1 MEGRKMSKSSLSV
14 LAKAVASKRGLTQAE
29 AERFIATM
37 FEVAGAGIQED
48 KLLKMKWLGTFKIT
62 SVKDRES
69 VDVNTGERILIEGRD
84 KISFTPDNILK
95 EIINKPFAQ
104 FETVVVNDGVDF
116 SDIDEKFANM
126 EREEELQLQ
135 KEQELQLLKGQE
147 CHDEE
152 VVQEEQNAELP
163 QKAELSQEE
172 EHSQEVEL
180 NEDLPQEEELSQE
193 EEHSQEVEL
202 NEELPQEAKKSQE
215 SLLDAEL
222 ESQEG
227 GQKDELP
234 QEVNTP
240 ISEETVALSS
250 ELKNAEISEDDIPE
264 TSEDNISQTSE
275 DDIPETSEDD
285 IPETSEDNI
294 SQTSEDTI
302 SKTEE
307 NGIPE
312 EVGMLISHLKE
323 NGSAAEEIERVE
335 EAKVKEEAEAP
346 KAAEAHVEKTPAEE
360 KIVVSQSDVEN
371 KKQSEYDE
379 TLDEDEAYASDRHHF
394 VIPKYVVALVCV
406 VFVAL
411 LGGLCWFAFI
421 YGKMQ
426 ARQEQMEMQ
435 LKAIKPQPQPK
446 PKPKVVAPV
455 DTAKSVASLDD
466 KTDAENAPV
475 NGAQANNEQTDHSQL
490 AMKKKAKQD
499 SIRMAQ
505 ANNAVKMAEKASEY
519 LNDPRIRTGAYR
531 IVGVEKTVTVKS
543 GQTLAG
549 LSKLYLGPGM
559 ECYMQAI
566 NGCSEIKSGQ
576 KVKIPKLELK
586 RKGKKN

>member
-1 MEGRKMSKSSLSV
+1 MSKSSLSV

-37 FEVAGAGIQED
+37 FEVAGDGIQED

-104 FETVVVNDGVDF
+104 FETVVVNDGIDF

-126 EREEELQLQ
+126 EREEEELQLQ
-135 KEQELQLLKGQE
+135 KEQE

-163 QKAELSQEE
+163 QK
-172 EHSQEVEL
+172 
-180 NEDLPQEEELSQE
+180 EELSQE
-193 EEHSQEVEL
+193 EEQ
-202 NEELPQEAKKSQE
+202 SQE

-222 ESQEG
+222 QSQEG
-227 GQKDELP
+227 GQKDELS
-234 QEVNTP
+234 QEANTP

-250 ELKNAEISEDDIPE
+250 ELKSAEISEDDISQ
-264 TSEDNISQTSE
+264 TSEDNISQTS
-275 DDIPETSEDD
+275 D
-285 IPETSEDNI
+285 
-294 SQTSEDTI
+294 DTI

-323 NGSAAEEIERVE
+323 NKSEAEEIERVE
-335 EAKVKEEAEAP
+335 EAKVKEEAEVP
-346 KAAEAHVEKTPAEE
+346 KAAEAYVEETPAEA
-360 KIVVSQSDVEN
+360 KVVVSQSNVEN
-371 KKQSEYDE
+371 KKQPEYDE
-379 TLDEDEAYASDRHHF
+379 TLDEDEAYASDRHHL
-394 VIPKYVVALVCV
+394 VIPKYVVALVSV

-446 PKPKVVAPV
+446 PKPTVVAPV
-455 DTAKSVASLDD
+455 DTAKSVASSDD
-466 KTDAENAPV
+466 KTDAENVLA
-475 NGAQANNEQTDHSQL
+475 NGAQANNEQTDHAQL

-505 ANNAVKMAEKASEY
+505 ANNAVKMAEKASVY

-531 IVGVEKTVTVKS
+531 IVGVEKTVTAKS

-566 NGCSEIKSGQ
+566 NGCSEIKPGQ

>member
-37 FEVAGAGIQED
+37 FEVAGDGIQED

-104 FETVVVNDGVDF
+104 FETVVVNDGIDF

-126 EREEELQLQ
+126 EREEEELQLQ
-135 KEQELQLLKGQE
+135 KEQE

-152 VVQEEQNAELP
+152 VVQEEQNAEQP
-163 QKAELSQEE
+163 QKEELSQEE
-172 EHSQEVEL
+172 EQPREEEYSQEVEL
-180 NEDLPQEEELSQE
+180 NENLS
-193 EEHSQEVEL
+193 
-202 NEELPQEAKKSQE
+202 QEAKKSQE

-222 ESQEG
+222 QSQEG
-227 GQKDELP
+227 GQKDELS
-234 QEVNTP
+234 QEANTP
-240 ISEETVALSS
+240 ISEEMVALSS
-250 ELKNAEISEDDIPE
+250 ELKNAEISEDDISE
-264 TSEDNISQTSE
+264 TSEDNISQTS
-275 DDIPETSEDD
+275 D
-285 IPETSEDNI
+285 
-294 SQTSEDTI
+294 DTI

-312 EVGMLISHLKE
+312 EVGILISHLKE
-323 NGSAAEEIERVE
+323 NESEAEEIERVE
-335 EAKVKEEAEAP
+335 EAKVKEEAEVP
-346 KAAEAHVEKTPAEE
+346 KAAEAHVEKTPAEA
-360 KIVVSQSDVEN
+360 KVVVSQSNVEN
-371 KKQSEYDE
+371 KKQPEYDE
-379 TLDEDEAYASDRHHF
+379 TLDEDEAYASDHHHL
-394 VIPKYVVALVCV
+394 VIPKYVVALVSV

-446 PKPKVVAPV
+446 PKPTVVAPV
-455 DTAKSVASLDD
+455 DTAKSVASSDD
-466 KTDAENAPV
+466 KTDAENALA
-475 NGAQANNEQTDHSQL
+475 NGAQANNEQTDHAQL
-490 AMKKKAKQD
+490 AMKKKAKQN

-505 ANNAVKMAEKASEY
+505 ANNAVKMAEKASVY

-531 IVGVEKTVTVKS
+531 IVGVEKTVTAKS

-549 LSKLYLGPGM
+549 LSKHYLGPGM

-566 NGCSEIKSGQ
+566 NGCSEIKPGQ

>member
-37 FEVAGAGIQED
+37 FEVAGDGIQED

-95 EIINKPFAQ
+95 EIVNKPFAQ
-104 FETVVVNDGVDF
+104 FETVVVNDGIDF

-126 EREEELQLQ
+126 EREEEELQLQ
-135 KEQELQLLKGQE
+135 KEQE

-152 VVQEEQNAELP
+152 VVQEEQP
-163 QKAELSQEE
+163 QK
-172 EHSQEVEL
+172 
-180 NEDLPQEEELSQE
+180 EELSQE
-193 EEHSQEVEL
+193 EEQ
-202 NEELPQEAKKSQE
+202 PRE

-222 ESQEG
+222 QSQEG
-227 GQKDELP
+227 GQKDELS
-234 QEVNTP
+234 QEANTP

-250 ELKNAEISEDDIPE
+250 ELKNAEISEDDISE
-264 TSEDNISQTSE
+264 TSEDNISQTS
-275 DDIPETSEDD
+275 D
-285 IPETSEDNI
+285 
-294 SQTSEDTI
+294 DTI

-323 NGSAAEEIERVE
+323 NKSEAEEIERVE
-335 EAKVKEEAEAP
+335 EAKVKEEAEVP
-346 KAAEAHVEKTPAEE
+346 KAAEAYVEETPAEA
-360 KIVVSQSDVEN
+360 KVVVSQTNVEN
-371 KKQSEYDE
+371 KKQPEYDE
-379 TLDEDEAYASDRHHF
+379 TLDEDEAYASDRHHL
-394 VIPKYVVALVCV
+394 VIPKYVVALVSV

-446 PKPKVVAPV
+446 PKPTVVAPV
-455 DTAKSVASLDD
+455 DTAKSVASSDD
-466 KTDAENAPV
+466 KTDAENVQA
-475 NGAQANNEQTDHSQL
+475 NGAQANNEQTDHAQL

-505 ANNAVKMAEKASEY
+505 ANNAVKMAEKASVY

-531 IVGVEKTVTVKS
+531 IVGVEKTVTAKS

-566 NGCSEIKSGQ
+566 NGCSEIKPGQ
-576 KVKIPKLELK
+576 KVKIPKLKLK

>member
-37 FEVAGAGIQED
+37 FEVAGDGIQED

-104 FETVVVNDGVDF
+104 FETVVVNDGIDF

-126 EREEELQLQ
+126 EREEEELQLQ
-135 KEQELQLLKGQE
+135 KEQE

-163 QKAELSQEE
+163 QKEDLSQEEEQPREE

-180 NEDLPQEEELSQE
+180 NEDLS
-193 EEHSQEVEL
+193 
-202 NEELPQEAKKSQE
+202 QEAKKSQE

-222 ESQEG
+222 QSQEG
-227 GQKDELP
+227 GQKDELS

-250 ELKNAEISEDDIPE
+250 ELKNAEIAEDDISE
-264 TSEDNISQTSE
+264 TSEDNISQTS
-275 DDIPETSEDD
+275 D
-285 IPETSEDNI
+285 
-294 SQTSEDTI
+294 DTI

-323 NGSAAEEIERVE
+323 NKSEAEEIEKVE
-335 EAKVKEEAEAP
+335 ETKVKEEAEVP
-346 KAAEAHVEKTPAEE
+346 KAAEAHVEKTPAEA
-360 KIVVSQSDVEN
+360 KVVVSQSNVEN
-371 KKQSEYDE
+371 KKQPEYDE
-379 TLDEDEAYASDRHHF
+379 TLDEDEAYASDHHHL
-394 VIPKYVVALVCV
+394 VIPKYVVALVSV

-446 PKPKVVAPV
+446 PKPTVVAPV
-455 DTAKSVASLDD
+455 DTAKSVASSDD
-466 KTDAENAPV
+466 KTDAENALA
-475 NGAQANNEQTDHSQL
+475 NGAQANNEQTDHAQL

-505 ANNAVKMAEKASEY
+505 ANNAVKMAEKASVY

-531 IVGVEKTVTVKS
+531 IVGVEKTVTAKS

-566 NGCSEIKSGQ
+566 NGCSEIKPGQ

>member
-37 FEVAGAGIQED
+37 FEVAGDGIQED

-104 FETVVVNDGVDF
+104 FETVVVNDGIDF

-126 EREEELQLQ
+126 EREEEELQLQ
-135 KEQELQLLKGQE
+135 KEQECHDEKEQE

-152 VVQEEQNAELP
+152 VVQEEQNAEQP
-163 QKAELSQEE
+163 QK
-172 EHSQEVEL
+172 
-180 NEDLPQEEELSQE
+180 EDLS
-193 EEHSQEVEL
+193 
-202 NEELPQEAKKSQE
+202 QEAKKSQE

-222 ESQEG
+222 QSQEG
-227 GQKDELP
+227 GQKDELS
-234 QEVNTP
+234 QEANTP

-250 ELKNAEISEDDIPE
+250 ELKNAEISEDDISE
-264 TSEDNISQTSE
+264 TSEDNISQTS
-275 DDIPETSEDD
+275 D
-285 IPETSEDNI
+285 
-294 SQTSEDTI
+294 DTI

-312 EVGMLISHLKE
+312 EVGMLISHLKKNE
-323 NGSAAEEIERVE
+323 SEAEEIERVE
-335 EAKVKEEAEAP
+335 EAKVKEEAEVP
-346 KAAEAHVEKTPAEE
+346 KAAEAHVEKTPEE
-360 KIVVSQSDVEN
+360 AKVVASQSNVEN
-371 KKQSEYDE
+371 KKQPEYDE
-379 TLDEDEAYASDRHHF
+379 TLDEDEAYASDRHHL
-394 VIPKYVVALVCV
+394 VIPKYVVALVSV

-446 PKPKVVAPV
+446 PKPTVVAPV
-455 DTAKSVASLDD
+455 DTAKSVASSDD
-466 KTDAENAPV
+466 KTDAENALA
-475 NGAQANNEQTDHSQL
+475 NGAQANNEQTDHAQL

-505 ANNAVKMAEKASEY
+505 ANNAVKMAEKASVY

-531 IVGVEKTVTVKS
+531 IVGVEKTMTAKS

-566 NGCSEIKSGQ
+566 NGCSEIKPGQ

>member
-37 FEVAGAGIQED
+37 FEVAGDGIQED

-104 FETVVVNDGVDF
+104 FETVVVNDGIDF

-126 EREEELQLQ
+126 EREEEELQLQ
-135 KEQELQLLKGQE
+135 KEQE

-152 VVQEEQNAELP
+152 VVQEEQP
-163 QKAELSQEE
+163 QKEELSQEEEQPREE

-180 NEDLPQEEELSQE
+180 NEDLS
-193 EEHSQEVEL
+193 
-202 NEELPQEAKKSQE
+202 QEAKKSQE

-222 ESQEG
+222 QSQEG
-227 GQKDELP
+227 GKKDELS
-234 QEVNTP
+234 QEANTP

-250 ELKNAEISEDDIPE
+250 ELKNAEISEDDISV
-264 TSEDNISQTSE
+264 TSEDNISQTS
-275 DDIPETSEDD
+275 D
-285 IPETSEDNI
+285 
-294 SQTSEDTI
+294 DTI

-323 NGSAAEEIERVE
+323 NKSEAKEIERVE
-335 EAKVKEEAEAP
+335 EAKVKEEAEVP
-346 KAAEAHVEKTPAEE
+346 KAAEAYVEETPAEA
-360 KIVVSQSDVEN
+360 KVVVSQTNVEN
-371 KKQSEYDE
+371 KKQPEYDE
-379 TLDEDEAYASDRHHF
+379 TLDEDEAYASDRHHL
-394 VIPKYVVALVCV
+394 VIPKYVVALVSV

-446 PKPKVVAPV
+446 PKPTVVAPV
-455 DTAKSVASLDD
+455 DTAKSVASSDD
-466 KTDAENAPV
+466 KTDAENALA
-475 NGAQANNEQTDHSQL
+475 NGAQANNEQTDHAQL

-505 ANNAVKMAEKASEY
+505 ANNAVKMAEKASVY

-531 IVGVEKTVTVKS
+531 IVGVEKTVTAKS

-566 NGCSEIKSGQ
+566 NGCSEIKPGQ

>member
-1 MEGRKMSKSSLSV
+1 MEGRKMNKSSLSV

-84 KISFTPDNILK
+84 KISFTPDNIMK

-126 EREEELQLQ
+126 EREEELLLQ
-135 KEQELQLLKGQE
+135 KEQER
-147 CHDEE
+147 HDDE
-152 VVQEEQNAELP
+152 VFLEEQNAEQPQELDQNVRQSREEEQSQENLP
-163 QKAELSQEE
+163 DAELQSQDDGEK
-172 EHSQEVEL
+172 
-180 NEDLPQEEELSQE
+180 NDL
-193 EEHSQEVEL
+193 
-202 NEELPQEAKKSQE
+202 SQE
-215 SLLDAEL
+215 SLLNEEL
-222 ESQEG
+222 TQENN
-227 GQKDELP
+227 QKVEQP
-234 QEVNTP
+234 QEVKSP
-240 ISEETVALSS
+240 ISEENVALSS
-250 ELKNAEISEDDIPE
+250 ELKNVE
-264 TSEDNISQTSE
+264 TSADDFSE
-275 DDIPETSEDD
+275 T
-285 IPETSEDNI
+285 
-294 SQTSEDTI
+294 
-302 SKTEE
+302 
-307 NGIPE
+307 
-312 EVGMLISHLKE
+312 
-323 NGSAAEEIERVE
+323 
-335 EAKVKEEAEAP
+335 
-346 KAAEAHVEKTPAEE
+346 
-360 KIVVSQSDVEN
+360 
-371 KKQSEYDE
+371 
-379 TLDEDEAYASDRHHF
+379 YASDRHHL

-411 LGGLCWFAFI
+411 LGGLCWFAFT

-435 LKAIKPQPQPK
+435 LKATQSQSKP
-446 PKPKVVAPV
+446 VAAVPV
-455 DTAKSVASLDD
+455 DTAKSVASSDEKDLSAKMDVES
-466 KTDAENAPV
+466 AQA
-475 NGAQANNEQTDHSQL
+475 NGAQANNAQADHAQL

-531 IVGVEKTVTVKS
+531 IVGVEKTVTAKS

-566 NGCSEIKSGQ
+566 NGCSEIKTGQ

>member
-37 FEVAGAGIQED
+37 FEVAGDGIQED

-104 FETVVVNDGVDF
+104 FETVVVNDGIDF

-126 EREEELQLQ
+126 EREEEELQLQ
-135 KEQELQLLKGQE
+135 KEQE

-163 QKAELSQEE
+163 QKEELFQEEEQPREE
-172 EHSQEVEL
+172 EHSQEFEL
-180 NEDLPQEEELSQE
+180 NEDLS
-193 EEHSQEVEL
+193 
-202 NEELPQEAKKSQE
+202 QEAKKSQE

-222 ESQEG
+222 QSQEG
-227 GQKDELP
+227 GKKDELS
-234 QEVNTP
+234 QEANTP

-250 ELKNAEISEDDIPE
+250 ELKNAEISEDNISV
-264 TSEDNISQTSE
+264 TSEDNISQTS
-275 DDIPETSEDD
+275 D
-285 IPETSEDNI
+285 
-294 SQTSEDTI
+294 DTI

-323 NGSAAEEIERVE
+323 NKSEAEEIERVE
-335 EAKVKEEAEAP
+335 EAKVKEEVEVP
-346 KAAEAHVEKTPAEE
+346 KAAEAYVEETPAEA
-360 KIVVSQSDVEN
+360 KVVVSQTNVEN
-371 KKQSEYDE
+371 KKQPEYDE
-379 TLDEDEAYASDRHHF
+379 TLDEDEAYASDRHHL
-394 VIPKYVVALVCV
+394 VIPKYVVALVSV

-446 PKPKVVAPV
+446 PKPTVVAPM
-455 DTAKSVASLDD
+455 DTAKSVASSDD
-466 KTDAENAPV
+466 KTDAENALA
-475 NGAQANNEQTDHSQL
+475 NGAQATNEQTDHAQL

-505 ANNAVKMAEKASEY
+505 ANNAVKMAEKASVY

-531 IVGVEKTVTVKS
+531 IVGVEKTVTAKS

-566 NGCSEIKSGQ
+566 NGCSEINPGQ

>member
-1 MEGRKMSKSSLSV
+1 MSKSSLSV

-37 FEVAGAGIQED
+37 FEVAGDGIQED

-104 FETVVVNDGVDF
+104 FETVVVNDGIDF

-126 EREEELQLQ
+126 EREEEELQLQ
-135 KEQELQLLKGQE
+135 KEQE

-152 VVQEEQNAELP
+152 VVQEEQNAEQP
-163 QKAELSQEE
+163 Q
-172 EHSQEVEL
+172 
-180 NEDLPQEEELSQE
+180 NEDLS
-193 EEHSQEVEL
+193 
-202 NEELPQEAKKSQE
+202 QEAKKSQE

-222 ESQEG
+222 QSQEG
-227 GQKDELP
+227 GQNDELS
-234 QEVNTP
+234 QGVNTP

-250 ELKNAEISEDDIPE
+250 ELKYAEISEDDISE
-264 TSEDNISQTSE
+264 TSEDNISQTS
-275 DDIPETSEDD
+275 D
-285 IPETSEDNI
+285 
-294 SQTSEDTI
+294 DTI

-312 EVGMLISHLKE
+312 EVGILISHLKE
-323 NGSAAEEIERVE
+323 NESEAEEIERVE
-335 EAKVKEEAEAP
+335 EAKVKEEAEVP
-346 KAAEAHVEKTPAEE
+346 KAAEAHVEKTPEE
-360 KIVVSQSDVEN
+360 AKVVVSQSNVEN
-371 KKQSEYDE
+371 KKQPEYDE
-379 TLDEDEAYASDRHHF
+379 TLDEDEAYASDHHHL
-394 VIPKYVVALVCV
+394 VIPKYVVALVSV

-455 DTAKSVASLDD
+455 DTAKSVASSDD
-466 KTDAENAPV
+466 KTDAENALA
-475 NGAQANNEQTDHSQL
+475 NGAQANNEQTDHAQL

-505 ANNAVKMAEKASEY
+505 ANNAVKMAEKASVY

-531 IVGVEKTVTVKS
+531 IVGVEKTVTAKS

-566 NGCSEIKSGQ
+566 NGCSEIKPGQ

>member
-1 MEGRKMSKSSLSV
+1 MSKSSLSV

-37 FEVAGAGIQED
+37 FEVAGDGIQED

-104 FETVVVNDGVDF
+104 FETVVVNDGIDF

-126 EREEELQLQ
+126 EREEEELQLQ
-135 KEQELQLLKGQE
+135 KEQE

-152 VVQEEQNAELP
+152 VVQEEQNAEQP
-163 QKAELSQEE
+163 QKEELSQEEEQPREE

-180 NEDLPQEEELSQE
+180 NEDLS
-193 EEHSQEVEL
+193 
-202 NEELPQEAKKSQE
+202 QEAKKSQE

-222 ESQEG
+222 QSQEG
-227 GQKDELP
+227 GQKDELS

-250 ELKNAEISEDDIPE
+250 ELKNAEISEDDISE
-264 TSEDNISQTSE
+264 TSEDNISQTS
-275 DDIPETSEDD
+275 D
-285 IPETSEDNI
+285 
-294 SQTSEDTI
+294 DTI

-323 NGSAAEEIERVE
+323 NKSEAEEIERVE
-335 EAKVKEEAEAP
+335 EAKVKEEAELP
-346 KAAEAHVEKTPAEE
+346 KAAEAHVEKTPAEA
-360 KIVVSQSDVEN
+360 KVVVSQSNVEN
-371 KKQSEYDE
+371 KKQPEYDE
-379 TLDEDEAYASDRHHF
+379 TLDEDEAYASDHHHL
-394 VIPKYVVALVCV
+394 VIPKYVVALVSV

-446 PKPKVVAPV
+446 PKPTVVAPV
-455 DTAKSVASLDD
+455 DTAKSVASSDD
-466 KTDAENAPV
+466 KTDAENVLA
-475 NGAQANNEQTDHSQL
+475 NGAQANNEQTDHAQL

-505 ANNAVKMAEKASEY
+505 ANNAVKMAEKASVY

-531 IVGVEKTVTVKS
+531 IVGVEKTVTAKS

-566 NGCSEIKSGQ
+566 NGCSEIKPGQ

>member
-1 MEGRKMSKSSLSV
+1 MSKSSLSV

-37 FEVAGAGIQED
+37 FEVAGDGIQED

-104 FETVVVNDGVDF
+104 FETVVVNDGIDF

-126 EREEELQLQ
+126 EREEEELQLQ
-135 KEQELQLLKGQE
+135 KEQE

-152 VVQEEQNAELP
+152 VVQEEQNAEQP
-163 QKAELSQEE
+163 Q
-172 EHSQEVEL
+172 
-180 NEDLPQEEELSQE
+180 NEDLS
-193 EEHSQEVEL
+193 
-202 NEELPQEAKKSQE
+202 QEAKKSQE

-222 ESQEG
+222 QSQEG
-227 GQKDELP
+227 GQKDELS

-250 ELKNAEISEDDIPE
+250 ELKNAEISEDDISE
-264 TSEDNISQTSE
+264 TSEDNISQTS
-275 DDIPETSEDD
+275 D
-285 IPETSEDNI
+285 
-294 SQTSEDTI
+294 DTI

-323 NGSAAEEIERVE
+323 NKSEAEEIERVE
-335 EAKVKEEAEAP
+335 EAKVKEEAEVP
-346 KAAEAHVEKTPAEE
+346 KAAEVHVEKTPEE
-360 KIVVSQSDVEN
+360 AKVVASQSNVEN
-371 KKQSEYDE
+371 KKQPEYDE
-379 TLDEDEAYASDRHHF
+379 TLDEDEAYASDRHHL
-394 VIPKYVVALVCV
+394 VIPKYVVALVSV

-435 LKAIKPQPQPK
+435 LKAVKPQPQPK
-446 PKPKVVAPV
+446 PKPTVVAPV
-455 DTAKSVASLDD
+455 DTAKSVASSDD
-466 KTDAENAPV
+466 KTDAENALA
-475 NGAQANNEQTDHSQL
+475 NGAQANNEQTDHAQL

-505 ANNAVKMAEKASEY
+505 ANNAVKMAEKASVY

-531 IVGVEKTVTVKS
+531 IVGVEKTVTAKS

-566 NGCSEIKSGQ
+566 NGCSEIKPGQ

>member
-1 MEGRKMSKSSLSV
+1 MSKSSLSV

-37 FEVAGAGIQED
+37 FEVAGDGIQED

-104 FETVVVNDGVDF
+104 FETVVVNDGIDF

-126 EREEELQLQ
+126 EREEEELQLQ
-135 KEQELQLLKGQE
+135 KEQE

-152 VVQEEQNAELP
+152 VVQEEQNAEQP
-163 QKAELSQEE
+163 QKEELSQVEE
-172 EHSQEVEL
+172 QPREENLSQEVEL
-180 NEDLPQEEELSQE
+180 NEDLS
-193 EEHSQEVEL
+193 
-202 NEELPQEAKKSQE
+202 QEAKKSQE

-222 ESQEG
+222 QSQEG
-227 GQKDELP
+227 GQKDDLS
-234 QEVNTP
+234 QEANTP

-250 ELKNAEISEDDIPE
+250 ELKNAEISEDDISE
-264 TSEDNISQTSE
+264 TSEDNISQTS
-275 DDIPETSEDD
+275 D
-285 IPETSEDNI
+285 
-294 SQTSEDTI
+294 DTI

-312 EVGMLISHLKE
+312 EVGMLISHLKKNE
-323 NGSAAEEIERVE
+323 SEAEEIEKVE
-335 EAKVKEEAEAP
+335 ETKVKEEAEVP
-346 KAAEAHVEKTPAEE
+346 KAAEAHVEKTPEE
-360 KIVVSQSDVEN
+360 AKVVVSQSNVEN
-371 KKQSEYDE
+371 KKQPEYDE
-379 TLDEDEAYASDRHHF
+379 TLDEDEAYASDHHHL
-394 VIPKYVVALVCV
+394 VIPKYVVALVSV

-455 DTAKSVASLDD
+455 DTAKSVASSDD
-466 KTDAENAPV
+466 KTDAANALA
-475 NGAQANNEQTDHSQL
+475 NGAQANNEQTDHAQL

-505 ANNAVKMAEKASEY
+505 ANNAVKMAEKASVY

-531 IVGVEKTVTVKS
+531 IVGVEKTVTAKS

-566 NGCSEIKSGQ
+566 NGCSEIKPGQ
-576 KVKIPKLELK
+576 KVKIPKLKLK

>member
-1 MEGRKMSKSSLSV
+1 MSKSSLSV

-37 FEVAGAGIQED
+37 FEVAGDGIQED

-104 FETVVVNDGVDF
+104 FETVVVNDGIDF

-126 EREEELQLQ
+126 EREEEELQLQ
-135 KEQELQLLKGQE
+135 KEQE

-152 VVQEEQNAELP
+152 VVQEEQNAEQP
-163 QKAELSQEE
+163 QK
-172 EHSQEVEL
+172 
-180 NEDLPQEEELSQE
+180 EELSQE
-193 EEHSQEVEL
+193 EEQ
-202 NEELPQEAKKSQE
+202 PQE

-222 ESQEG
+222 QSQEG
-227 GQKDELP
+227 GQKDELS
-234 QEVNTP
+234 QEANTP

-250 ELKNAEISEDDIPE
+250 ELKNAEISEDNISV
-264 TSEDNISQTSE
+264 TSEDNISQTS
-275 DDIPETSEDD
+275 D
-285 IPETSEDNI
+285 
-294 SQTSEDTI
+294 DTI

-323 NGSAAEEIERVE
+323 NKSEAEKIERVE
-335 EAKVKEEAEAP
+335 EAKVKEEAEVP
-346 KAAEAHVEKTPAEE
+346 KAAEAYVEETPAEA
-360 KIVVSQSDVEN
+360 KVVVSQTNVEN
-371 KKQSEYDE
+371 KKQPEYDE
-379 TLDEDEAYASDRHHF
+379 TLDEDEAYASDRHHL
-394 VIPKYVVALVCV
+394 VIPKYVVALVSV

-446 PKPKVVAPV
+446 PKPTVVAPV
-455 DTAKSVASLDD
+455 DTAKSVASSDD
-466 KTDAENAPV
+466 KTDAENVQA
-475 NGAQANNEQTDHSQL
+475 NGAQANNEQTDHAQL

-505 ANNAVKMAEKASEY
+505 ANNAVKMAEKASVY

-531 IVGVEKTVTVKS
+531 IMGVEKTVTAKS

-566 NGCSEIKSGQ
+566 NGCSEIKPGQ

>member
-1 MEGRKMSKSSLSV
+1 MSKSSLSV

-37 FEVAGAGIQED
+37 FEVAGDGIQED

-95 EIINKPFAQ
+95 EIVNKPFAQ
-104 FETVVVNDGVDF
+104 FETVVVNDGIDF

-126 EREEELQLQ
+126 EREEEELQLQ
-135 KEQELQLLKGQE
+135 KEQE

-152 VVQEEQNAELP
+152 VVQEEQNAE
-163 QKAELSQEE
+163 QSQNEDLSQEE
-172 EHSQEVEL
+172 EQ
-180 NEDLPQEEELSQE
+180 P
-193 EEHSQEVEL
+193 
-202 NEELPQEAKKSQE
+202 QE

-222 ESQEG
+222 QSQED
-227 GQKDELP
+227 GQKDELS
-234 QEVNTP
+234 QEANTP

-250 ELKNAEISEDDIPE
+250 ELKNAEISEDDISE
-264 TSEDNISQTSE
+264 TFEDNISQTSEDNISQTS
-275 DDIPETSEDD
+275 D
-285 IPETSEDNI
+285 
-294 SQTSEDTI
+294 DTI

-323 NGSAAEEIERVE
+323 NKSEAEEIERVE
-335 EAKVKEEAEAP
+335 EAKVKEEAEVP
-346 KAAEAHVEKTPAEE
+346 KAAEAHVEKTPAEA
-360 KIVVSQSDVEN
+360 KVVASQSNVEN
-371 KKQSEYDE
+371 KKQPEYDE
-379 TLDEDEAYASDRHHF
+379 TLDEDEAYASDRHHL
-394 VIPKYVVALVCV
+394 VIPKYVVALVSV

-455 DTAKSVASLDD
+455 DTAKSVASSDD
-466 KTDAENAPV
+466 KTDAENALA
-475 NGAQANNEQTDHSQL
+475 NGAQTDNEQTDHAQL

-505 ANNAVKMAEKASEY
+505 ANNAVKMAEKASVY

-531 IVGVEKTVTVKS
+531 IVGVEKTVTAKS
-543 GQTLAG
+543 GQTLVG

-566 NGCSEIKSGQ
+566 NGCSEIKPGQ

>member
-37 FEVAGAGIQED
+37 FEVAGDGIQED

-95 EIINKPFAQ
+95 EIVNKPFAQ
-104 FETVVVNDGVDF
+104 FETVVVNDGIDF

-126 EREEELQLQ
+126 EREEEELQLQ
-135 KEQELQLLKGQE
+135 KEQE

-152 VVQEEQNAELP
+152 VVQEEQP
-163 QKAELSQEE
+163 QKEELSQEEEQPREE

-180 NEDLPQEEELSQE
+180 NEDLS
-193 EEHSQEVEL
+193 
-202 NEELPQEAKKSQE
+202 QEAKKSQE

-222 ESQEG
+222 QSQEG
-227 GQKDELP
+227 GKKDELS
-234 QEVNTP
+234 QEANTP

-250 ELKNAEISEDDIPE
+250 ELKNAEISEDNISV
-264 TSEDNISQTSE
+264 TSEDNISQTS
-275 DDIPETSEDD
+275 D
-285 IPETSEDNI
+285 
-294 SQTSEDTI
+294 DTI

-323 NGSAAEEIERVE
+323 NKSEAEEIERVE
-335 EAKVKEEAEAP
+335 EAKVKEEVEVP
-346 KAAEAHVEKTPAEE
+346 KAAEAYVEETPAEA
-360 KIVVSQSDVEN
+360 KVVVSQTNVEN
-371 KKQSEYDE
+371 KKQPEYDE
-379 TLDEDEAYASDRHHF
+379 TLDEDEAYASDRHHL
-394 VIPKYVVALVCV
+394 VIPKYVVALVSV

-446 PKPKVVAPV
+446 PKPTVVAPV
-455 DTAKSVASLDD
+455 DTAKSVASSDD
-466 KTDAENAPV
+466 KTDAENVLA
-475 NGAQANNEQTDHSQL
+475 NGAQANSEQTDHAQL

-499 SIRMAQ
+499 SIRMVQ
-505 ANNAVKMAEKASEY
+505 ANNAVKMAEKASVY

-531 IVGVEKTVTVKS
+531 IVGVEKTVTAKS

-566 NGCSEIKSGQ
+566 NGCSEIKPGQ
-576 KVKIPKLELK
+576 KVKIPKLKLK

>member
-1 MEGRKMSKSSLSV
+1 MSKSSLSV

-37 FEVAGAGIQED
+37 FEVAGDGIQED

-104 FETVVVNDGVDF
+104 FETVVVNDGIDF

-126 EREEELQLQ
+126 EREEEELQLQ
-135 KEQELQLLKGQE
+135 KEQE

-163 QKAELSQEE
+163 QKEELSQEEEQPREE

-180 NEDLPQEEELSQE
+180 NENLS
-193 EEHSQEVEL
+193 
-202 NEELPQEAKKSQE
+202 QEAKKSQE

-222 ESQEG
+222 QSQEG
-227 GQKDELP
+227 GQKDELS

-250 ELKNAEISEDDIPE
+250 ELKNAEISEDDISE
-264 TSEDNISQTSE
+264 TSEDNISQTS
-275 DDIPETSEDD
+275 D
-285 IPETSEDNI
+285 
-294 SQTSEDTI
+294 DTI

-312 EVGMLISHLKE
+312 EVGMLISHLKKNE
-323 NGSAAEEIERVE
+323 SEAEEIEKVE
-335 EAKVKEEAEAP
+335 ETKVKEEAEVP
-346 KAAEAHVEKTPAEE
+346 KAAEAHVEKTPEE
-360 KIVVSQSDVEN
+360 AKVVVSQSNVEN
-371 KKQSEYDE
+371 KKQPEYDE
-379 TLDEDEAYASDRHHF
+379 TLDEDEAYASDHHHL
-394 VIPKYVVALVCV
+394 VIPKYVVALVSV

-455 DTAKSVASLDD
+455 DTAKSVASSDD
-466 KTDAENAPV
+466 KTDAENALA
-475 NGAQANNEQTDHSQL
+475 NGAQANNEQTDHAQL

-505 ANNAVKMAEKASEY
+505 ANNAVKMAEKASVY

-531 IVGVEKTVTVKS
+531 IVGVEKTVTAKS

-566 NGCSEIKSGQ
+566 NGCSEIKPGQ

>member
-1 MEGRKMSKSSLSV
+1 MSKSSLSV

-37 FEVAGAGIQED
+37 FEVAGDGIQED

-104 FETVVVNDGVDF
+104 FETVVVNDGIDF

-126 EREEELQLQ
+126 EREEEELQLQ
-135 KEQELQLLKGQE
+135 KEQE

-152 VVQEEQNAELP
+152 LVQEEQNAELP
-163 QKAELSQEE
+163 QKEDLSQEEEQPREE

-180 NEDLPQEEELSQE
+180 NENLS
-193 EEHSQEVEL
+193 
-202 NEELPQEAKKSQE
+202 QEAKKSQE

-222 ESQEG
+222 QSQEG
-227 GQKDELP
+227 GQKDELS
-234 QEVNTP
+234 QEANTP

-250 ELKNAEISEDDIPE
+250 ELKNAEISEDDISE
-264 TSEDNISQTSE
+264 TSEDNISQTS
-275 DDIPETSEDD
+275 D
-285 IPETSEDNI
+285 
-294 SQTSEDTI
+294 DTI

-323 NGSAAEEIERVE
+323 NKSEAEEIERVE
-335 EAKVKEEAEAP
+335 ETKVKEEAEVP
-346 KAAEAHVEKTPAEE
+346 KAAEAHVEKTPEE
-360 KIVVSQSDVEN
+360 AKVVVSQSNVEN
-371 KKQSEYDE
+371 KKQPEYDE
-379 TLDEDEAYASDRHHF
+379 TLDEDEAYASDHHHL
-394 VIPKYVVALVCV
+394 VIPKYVVALVSV

-446 PKPKVVAPV
+446 PKPTVVAPV
-455 DTAKSVASLDD
+455 DTAKSVASSDD
-466 KTDAENAPV
+466 KTDAENALA
-475 NGAQANNEQTDHSQL
+475 NGAQANNEQTDHAQL

-505 ANNAVKMAEKASEY
+505 ANNAVKMAEKASVY

-531 IVGVEKTVTVKS
+531 IVGVEKTMTAKS

-549 LSKLYLGPGM
+549 LSKHYLGPGM

-566 NGCSEIKSGQ
+566 NGCSEIKPGQ

>member
-37 FEVAGAGIQED
+37 FEVAGDGIQED

-104 FETVVVNDGVDF
+104 FETVVVNDGIDF

-126 EREEELQLQ
+126 EREEEELQLQ
-135 KEQELQLLKGQE
+135 KEQE

-152 VVQEEQNAELP
+152 VVQEEQNAEQT
-163 QKAELSQEE
+163 QKEELSQGEEQPREE

-180 NEDLPQEEELSQE
+180 NENLSQE
-193 EEHSQEVEL
+193 E
-202 NEELPQEAKKSQE
+202 KKSQE

-222 ESQEG
+222 QSQEG
-227 GQKDELP
+227 GQKDELS

-250 ELKNAEISEDDIPE
+250 ELKNAEISEDDISE
-264 TSEDNISQTSE
+264 TSEDNISQTS
-275 DDIPETSEDD
+275 D
-285 IPETSEDNI
+285 
-294 SQTSEDTI
+294 DTI

-312 EVGMLISHLKE
+312 EVGMLISHLKKNE
-323 NGSAAEEIERVE
+323 SEAEEIERVE
-335 EAKVKEEAEAP
+335 EAKVKEEAGIP
-346 KAAEAHVEKTPAEE
+346 KAAEAHVEKTPEE
-360 KIVVSQSDVEN
+360 AKVVASQSNVEN
-371 KKQSEYDE
+371 KKQPEYDE
-379 TLDEDEAYASDRHHF
+379 TLDEDEAYASDRHHL
-394 VIPKYVVALVCV
+394 VIPKYVVALVSV

-446 PKPKVVAPV
+446 PQPKVVAPV
-455 DTAKSVASLDD
+455 DTAKSVASSDD
-466 KTDAENAPV
+466 KTDAENALA
-475 NGAQANNEQTDHSQL
+475 NGAQANNEQTDHAQL

-505 ANNAVKMAEKASEY
+505 ANNAVKMAEKASVY

-531 IVGVEKTVTVKS
+531 IVGVEKTVTAKS

-566 NGCSEIKSGQ
+566 NGCSEIKPGQ

>member
-1 MEGRKMSKSSLSV
+1 MSKSSLSV
-14 LAKAVASKRGLTQAE
+14 LAKAVASKHGLTQAE

-37 FEVAGAGIQED
+37 FEVAGDGIQED

-104 FETVVVNDGVDF
+104 FETVVVNDGIDF

-126 EREEELQLQ
+126 EREEEELQLQ
-135 KEQELQLLKGQE
+135 KEQE
-147 CHDEE
+147 CHDQE

-163 QKAELSQEE
+163 QKEGLPQKEELSQEEEQPREE

-180 NEDLPQEEELSQE
+180 NEDLS
-193 EEHSQEVEL
+193 
-202 NEELPQEAKKSQE
+202 QEAKKSQE

-222 ESQEG
+222 QSQEG
-227 GQKDELP
+227 GQKDELS

-250 ELKNAEISEDDIPE
+250 ELKNAEISEDDISE
-264 TSEDNISQTSE
+264 TSEDNISQTS
-275 DDIPETSEDD
+275 D
-285 IPETSEDNI
+285 
-294 SQTSEDTI
+294 DTI

-312 EVGMLISHLKE
+312 EGGMLISHLKKNE
-323 NGSAAEEIERVE
+323 SEAEERVE
-335 EAKVKEEAEAP
+335 EAKVKEEAEVP
-346 KAAEAHVEKTPAEE
+346 KAAEAHVEKAPAEA
-360 KIVVSQSDVEN
+360 KVVASQSNVEN
-371 KKQSEYDE
+371 KKQTEYDE
-379 TLDEDEAYASDRHHF
+379 TLDEDEAYASDHHHLM
-394 VIPKYVVALVCV
+394 IPKYVVALVSV
-406 VFVAL
+406 IFVAL

-446 PKPKVVAPV
+446 PKPTVVAPV
-455 DTAKSVASLDD
+455 DTAKSVASSDD
-466 KTDAENAPV
+466 KTDAENVLA
-475 NGAQANNEQTDHSQL
+475 NGAQANNEHTDPAQL

-505 ANNAVKMAEKASEY
+505 ANNAVKMAEKASVY

-531 IVGVEKTVTVKS
+531 IVGVEKTVTAKS
-543 GQTLAG
+543 GQTLVG

-566 NGCSEIKSGQ
+566 NGCSEIKPGQ

>member
-37 FEVAGAGIQED
+37 FEVAGDGIQED

-84 KISFTPDNILK
+84 KISFTPDNIMK
-95 EIINKPFAQ
+95 EVINKPFAQ
-104 FETVVVNDGVDF
+104 FETVVVNDGIDF

-126 EREEELQLQ
+126 EREEEELQLQ
-135 KEQELQLLKGQE
+135 KEQE

-152 VVQEEQNAELP
+152 VVQEEQNAEQP
-163 QKAELSQEE
+163 QK
-172 EHSQEVEL
+172 
-180 NEDLPQEEELSQE
+180 EELSQE
-193 EEHSQEVEL
+193 EEQ
-202 NEELPQEAKKSQE
+202 PQE

-222 ESQEG
+222 QSQEG
-227 GQKDELP
+227 GQKDELS
-234 QEVNTP
+234 QEANTP

-250 ELKNAEISEDDIPE
+250 ELKNAEISEDDISE

-275 DDIPETSEDD
+275 D
-285 IPETSEDNI
+285 NI
-294 SQTSEDTI
+294 SQTSDDTI

-323 NGSAAEEIERVE
+323 NKSEAEKIERVE
-335 EAKVKEEAEAP
+335 EAKVKEEAEVP
-346 KAAEAHVEKTPAEE
+346 KAAEAYVEETPAEA
-360 KIVVSQSDVEN
+360 KVVVSQTNVEN
-371 KKQSEYDE
+371 KKQPEYDE
-379 TLDEDEAYASDRHHF
+379 TLDEDEAYASDRHHL
-394 VIPKYVVALVCV
+394 VIPKYVVALVSV

-446 PKPKVVAPV
+446 PKPTVVAPV
-455 DTAKSVASLDD
+455 DTAKSVASSDD
-466 KTDAENAPV
+466 KTDAENVQA
-475 NGAQANNEQTDHSQL
+475 NGAQANNEQTDHAQL

-505 ANNAVKMAEKASEY
+505 ANNAVKMAEKASVY

-531 IVGVEKTVTVKS
+531 IMGVEKTVTAKS

-566 NGCSEIKSGQ
+566 NGCSEIKPGQ

>member
-14 LAKAVASKRGLTQAE
+14 LAKAVASKRGFTQAE

-37 FEVAGAGIQED
+37 FEVAGDGIQED

-104 FETVVVNDGVDF
+104 FETVVVNDGIDF

-126 EREEELQLQ
+126 EREEEELQLQ
-135 KEQELQLLKGQE
+135 KEQE

-152 VVQEEQNAELP
+152 MVQEEQNAEQP
-163 QKAELSQEE
+163 Q
-172 EHSQEVEL
+172 
-180 NEDLPQEEELSQE
+180 NEDLS
-193 EEHSQEVEL
+193 
-202 NEELPQEAKKSQE
+202 QEAKKSQE

-222 ESQEG
+222 QSQEG
-227 GQKDELP
+227 GQKDDLS
-234 QEVNTP
+234 QEANTP

-250 ELKNAEISEDDIPE
+250 ELKYAEISEDDISE
-264 TSEDNISQTSE
+264 TSEDNISQTS
-275 DDIPETSEDD
+275 D
-285 IPETSEDNI
+285 
-294 SQTSEDTI
+294 DTI

-312 EVGMLISHLKE
+312 EVGILISHLKE
-323 NGSAAEEIERVE
+323 NESEAEEIERVE
-335 EAKVKEEAEAP
+335 EAKVKEEPEVP
-346 KAAEAHVEKTPAEE
+346 KAAEAHVEKTPAEA
-360 KIVVSQSDVEN
+360 KVVVSQSNVEN
-371 KKQSEYDE
+371 KKQPEYDE
-379 TLDEDEAYASDRHHF
+379 TLDEDEAYASDHHHL
-394 VIPKYVVALVCV
+394 VIPKYVVALVSV

-446 PKPKVVAPV
+446 PKPTVVAPV
-455 DTAKSVASLDD
+455 DTAKSVASSDD
-466 KTDAENAPV
+466 KTDAENALA
-475 NGAQANNEQTDHSQL
+475 NGAQANNEQTDHAQL

-505 ANNAVKMAEKASEY
+505 ANNAVKMAEKASVY

-531 IVGVEKTVTVKS
+531 IVGVEKTVTAKS

-566 NGCSEIKSGQ
+566 NGCSEIKPGQ

>member
-37 FEVAGAGIQED
+37 FEVAGDGIQED

-95 EIINKPFAQ
+95 EIVNKPFAQ
-104 FETVVVNDGVDF
+104 FETVVVNDGIDF

-126 EREEELQLQ
+126 EREEEELQLQ
-135 KEQELQLLKGQE
+135 KEQE

-152 VVQEEQNAELP
+152 VVQEEQP
-163 QKAELSQEE
+163 QKEELSQEEEQPREE

-180 NEDLPQEEELSQE
+180 NEDLS
-193 EEHSQEVEL
+193 
-202 NEELPQEAKKSQE
+202 QEAKKSQE

-222 ESQEG
+222 QSQEG
-227 GQKDELP
+227 GKKDELS
-234 QEVNTP
+234 QEANTP

-250 ELKNAEISEDDIPE
+250 ELKNAEISEDNISV
-264 TSEDNISQTSE
+264 TSEDNISQTS
-275 DDIPETSEDD
+275 D
-285 IPETSEDNI
+285 
-294 SQTSEDTI
+294 DTI

-323 NGSAAEEIERVE
+323 NKSEAEEIERVE
-335 EAKVKEEAEAP
+335 EAKVKEEAEVP
-346 KAAEAHVEKTPAEE
+346 KAAEAYVEETPAEA
-360 KIVVSQSDVEN
+360 KVVVSQTNVEN
-371 KKQSEYDE
+371 KKQPEYDE
-379 TLDEDEAYASDRHHF
+379 TLDEDEAYASDRHHL
-394 VIPKYVVALVCV
+394 VIPKYVVALVSV

-455 DTAKSVASLDD
+455 DTAKSVASSDD
-466 KTDAENAPV
+466 KTDAENVLA
-475 NGAQANNEQTDHSQL
+475 NGVQTNNEQTDHAQL

-505 ANNAVKMAEKASEY
+505 ANNAVKMAEKASVY

-531 IVGVEKTVTVKS
+531 IVGVEKTMTAKS

-566 NGCSEIKSGQ
+566 NGCSEIKPGQ

>member
-1 MEGRKMSKSSLSV
+1 MSKSSLSV

-37 FEVAGAGIQED
+37 FEVAGDGIQED

-95 EIINKPFAQ
+95 EIVNKPFAQ
-104 FETVVVNDGVDF
+104 FETVVVNDGIDF

-126 EREEELQLQ
+126 EREEEELQLQ
-135 KEQELQLLKGQE
+135 KEQE

-152 VVQEEQNAELP
+152 VVQEEQP
-163 QKAELSQEE
+163 QK
-172 EHSQEVEL
+172 
-180 NEDLPQEEELSQE
+180 EELSQE
-193 EEHSQEVEL
+193 EEQ
-202 NEELPQEAKKSQE
+202 PRE

-222 ESQEG
+222 QSQEG
-227 GQKDELP
+227 GQKDELS
-234 QEVNTP
+234 QEANTP

-250 ELKNAEISEDDIPE
+250 ELKNAEISEDNISV
-264 TSEDNISQTSE
+264 TSEDNISQTS
-275 DDIPETSEDD
+275 D
-285 IPETSEDNI
+285 
-294 SQTSEDTI
+294 DTI
-302 SKTEE
+302 SQTEE

-323 NGSAAEEIERVE
+323 NKSEAEEIERVE
-335 EAKVKEEAEAP
+335 EAKVKEEAEVP
-346 KAAEAHVEKTPAEE
+346 KAAEAYVEKTPTEA
-360 KIVVSQSDVEN
+360 KVVVSQSNVEN
-371 KKQSEYDE
+371 KKQPEYDE
-379 TLDEDEAYASDRHHF
+379 TLDEDEAHASDRHHL
-394 VIPKYVVALVCV
+394 VIPKYVVALVSV

-455 DTAKSVASLDD
+455 DTAKSVASSDD
-466 KTDAENAPV
+466 KTDAENVLA
-475 NGAQANNEQTDHSQL
+475 NGAQTNNEQTDHAQL
-490 AMKKKAKQD
+490 TMKKKAKQD

-505 ANNAVKMAEKASEY
+505 ANNAVKMAEKASVY

-531 IVGVEKTVTVKS
+531 IVGVEKTVTAKS

-566 NGCSEIKSGQ
+566 NGCSEIKPGQ

>member
-37 FEVAGAGIQED
+37 FEVAGDGIQED

-95 EIINKPFAQ
+95 EIVNKPFAQ
-104 FETVVVNDGVDF
+104 FETVVVNDGIDF

-126 EREEELQLQ
+126 EREEEELQLQ
-135 KEQELQLLKGQE
+135 KEQE

-152 VVQEEQNAELP
+152 VVQEEQP
-163 QKAELSQEE
+163 QKEELSQEEEQPREE

-180 NEDLPQEEELSQE
+180 NEDLS
-193 EEHSQEVEL
+193 
-202 NEELPQEAKKSQE
+202 QEAKKSQE

-222 ESQEG
+222 QSQEG
-227 GQKDELP
+227 GKKDELS
-234 QEVNTP
+234 QEANTP

-250 ELKNAEISEDDIPE
+250 ELKNAEISEDDISETSEDNISE
-264 TSEDNISQTSE
+264 TSEDNISQTS
-275 DDIPETSEDD
+275 D
-285 IPETSEDNI
+285 
-294 SQTSEDTI
+294 DTI

-323 NGSAAEEIERVE
+323 NKSEAEKIERVE
-335 EAKVKEEAEAP
+335 EAKVKEEAEVP
-346 KAAEAHVEKTPAEE
+346 KAAEAYVEETPAEA
-360 KIVVSQSDVEN
+360 KVVVSQTNVEN
-371 KKQSEYDE
+371 KKQPEYDE
-379 TLDEDEAYASDRHHF
+379 TLDEDEAYASDRHHL
-394 VIPKYVVALVCV
+394 VIPKYVVALVSV

-455 DTAKSVASLDD
+455 DTAKSVASSDD
-466 KTDAENAPV
+466 KTDAENVLA
-475 NGAQANNEQTDHSQL
+475 NGAQTNNEQTDHAQL

-505 ANNAVKMAEKASEY
+505 ANNAVKMAEKASVY

-531 IVGVEKTVTVKS
+531 IVGVEKTVTAKS

-566 NGCSEIKSGQ
+566 NGCSEIKPGQ

>member
-37 FEVAGAGIQED
+37 FEVAGDGIQED

-126 EREEELQLQ
+126 EREEEELQLQ
-135 KEQELQLLKGQE
+135 KEQE

-152 VVQEEQNAELP
+152 VVQEEQKAELP
-163 QKAELSQEE
+163 R
-172 EHSQEVEL
+172 
-180 NEDLPQEEELSQE
+180 EEELSQE
-193 EEHSQEVEL
+193 EELPREEVHSQEVEL
-202 NEELPQEAKKSQE
+202 NGDLSQEAKKSQE
-215 SLLDAEL
+215 SLLNAEL
-222 ESQEG
+222 QSQEG
-227 GQKDELP
+227 GQKDELS

-250 ELKNAEISEDDIPE
+250 ELKNAEISEDNLSE
-264 TSEDNISQTSE
+264 TSEDNLSQTS
-275 DDIPETSEDD
+275 D
-285 IPETSEDNI
+285 
-294 SQTSEDTI
+294 DTI

-323 NGSAAEEIERVE
+323 NDSAAEEIERVE
-335 EAKVKEEAEAP
+335 EAKVKEEAEVP
-346 KAAEAHVEKTPAEE
+346 KAVEAHVEKTPAET
-360 KIVVSQSDVEN
+360 KVVVSQSNVEN

-379 TLDEDEAYASDRHHF
+379 TLDEDEAYASDHHHF

-411 LGGLCWFAFI
+411 LGGLCWFAFT

-455 DTAKSVASLDD
+455 DTAKSVASSDD
-466 KTDAENAPV
+466 KKDAENAPA
-475 NGAQANNEQTDHSQL
+475 NGAQANNEQADHAQL
-490 AMKKKAKQD
+490 ALKKKAKQD
-499 SIRMAQ
+499 SIRMTQ

-531 IVGVEKTVTVKS
+531 IVGVEKTVTAKS
-543 GQTLAG
+543 GQTLPG

-566 NGCSEIKSGQ
+566 NGCSEIKPGQ
-576 KVKIPKLELK
+576 KVKIPKLVLK

>member
-14 LAKAVASKRGLTQAE
+14 LAKAVASKRGLTQVE

-37 FEVAGAGIQED
+37 FDVAGAGIQED

-104 FETVVVNDGVDF
+104 FETVVVNDGIDF

-126 EREEELQLQ
+126 EREEEELQLQ
-135 KEQELQLLKGQE
+135 KEQE

-163 QKAELSQEE
+163 QKEELFQEEEQPREE
-172 EHSQEVEL
+172 EHSQEFEL
-180 NEDLPQEEELSQE
+180 NEDLS
-193 EEHSQEVEL
+193 
-202 NEELPQEAKKSQE
+202 QEAKKSQE

-222 ESQEG
+222 QSQEG
-227 GQKDELP
+227 GQKDELSR
-234 QEVNTP
+234 EVNTP

-250 ELKNAEISEDDIPE
+250 ELKNAEISEDDISE
-264 TSEDNISQTSE
+264 TSEDNISQTS
-275 DDIPETSEDD
+275 D
-285 IPETSEDNI
+285 
-294 SQTSEDTI
+294 DTI

-312 EVGMLISHLKE
+312 EVGMLISHLKKNE
-323 NGSAAEEIERVE
+323 SEAEEIERVE
-335 EAKVKEEAEAP
+335 EAKVKEEAEVP
-346 KAAEAHVEKTPAEE
+346 KAAEAHVEKTPAEA
-360 KIVVSQSDVEN
+360 KVVASQSNVED
-371 KKQSEYDE
+371 KKQPEYAE
-379 TLDEDEAYASDRHHF
+379 TLDEDEAYASDHHHL
-394 VIPKYVVALVCV
+394 VIPKYVVALVSV

-446 PKPKVVAPV
+446 PKPTVVAPV
-455 DTAKSVASLDD
+455 DTAKSVASSDD
-466 KTDAENAPV
+466 KTDAENVLA
-475 NGAQANNEQTDHSQL
+475 NGAQANNEQTDHAQL

-531 IVGVEKTVTVKS
+531 IVGVEKTVTAKS

-566 NGCSEIKSGQ
+566 NGCSEIKPGQ

>member
-1 MEGRKMSKSSLSV
+1 MSKSSLSV

-37 FEVAGAGIQED
+37 FEVAGDGIQED

-104 FETVVVNDGVDF
+104 FETVVVNDGIDF

-126 EREEELQLQ
+126 EREEEELQLQ
-135 KEQELQLLKGQE
+135 KEQE

-152 VVQEEQNAELP
+152 VVQEEQNAEQP
-163 QKAELSQEE
+163 QKEELSQVEE
-172 EHSQEVEL
+172 LPREENLSQEVEL
-180 NEDLPQEEELSQE
+180 NEDLS
-193 EEHSQEVEL
+193 
-202 NEELPQEAKKSQE
+202 QEAKKSQE

-222 ESQEG
+222 QSQEG
-227 GQKDELP
+227 GQKDDLS
-234 QEVNTP
+234 QEANTP

-250 ELKNAEISEDDIPE
+250 ELKNAEISEDDISE
-264 TSEDNISQTSE
+264 TSEDNISQTS
-275 DDIPETSEDD
+275 D
-285 IPETSEDNI
+285 
-294 SQTSEDTI
+294 DTI

-312 EVGMLISHLKE
+312 EVGMLISHLKKNE
-323 NGSAAEEIERVE
+323 SEAEEIEKVE
-335 EAKVKEEAEAP
+335 ETKVKEEAEVP
-346 KAAEAHVEKTPAEE
+346 KAAEAHVEKTPEE
-360 KIVVSQSDVEN
+360 AKVVVSQSNVEN
-371 KKQSEYDE
+371 KKQPEYDE
-379 TLDEDEAYASDRHHF
+379 TLDEDEAYASDHHHL
-394 VIPKYVVALVCV
+394 VIPKYVVALVSV

-455 DTAKSVASLDD
+455 DTAKSVASSDD
-466 KTDAENAPV
+466 KTDAANALA
-475 NGAQANNEQTDHSQL
+475 NGAQANNEQTDHAQL

-505 ANNAVKMAEKASEY
+505 ANNAVKMAEKASVY

-531 IVGVEKTVTVKS
+531 IVGVEKTVTAKS

-566 NGCSEIKSGQ
+566 NGCSEIKPGQ

>member
-37 FEVAGAGIQED
+37 FEVAGDGIQED

-104 FETVVVNDGVDF
+104 FETVVVNDGIDF

-126 EREEELQLQ
+126 EREEEELQLQ
-135 KEQELQLLKGQE
+135 KEQE

-152 VVQEEQNAELP
+152 VVQEEQNAEQP
-163 QKAELSQEE
+163 QKEEQSQEEEQPREE

-180 NEDLPQEEELSQE
+180 NEDLS
-193 EEHSQEVEL
+193 
-202 NEELPQEAKKSQE
+202 QEAKKSQE

-222 ESQEG
+222 QSQEG
-227 GQKDELP
+227 GQKDELS
-234 QEVNTP
+234 QEANTP

-250 ELKNAEISEDDIPE
+250 ELKNAEISEDDISE
-264 TSEDNISQTSE
+264 TSEDNISQTS
-275 DDIPETSEDD
+275 D
-285 IPETSEDNI
+285 
-294 SQTSEDTI
+294 DTI

-312 EVGMLISHLKE
+312 EVGMLISHLKKNE
-323 NGSAAEEIERVE
+323 SEAEEIEKVE
-335 EAKVKEEAEAP
+335 EAKVKEEAEVP
-346 KAAEAHVEKTPAEE
+346 KAAEAHVEKTPEE
-360 KIVVSQSDVEN
+360 AKVVVSQSNVEN
-371 KKQSEYDE
+371 KKQPEYDE
-379 TLDEDEAYASDRHHF
+379 TLDEDEAYASDHHHL
-394 VIPKYVVALVCV
+394 VIPKYVVALVSV

-446 PKPKVVAPV
+446 PKPTVVAPV
-455 DTAKSVASLDD
+455 DTAKSVASSDD
-466 KTDAENAPV
+466 KTDAENVLA
-475 NGAQANNEQTDHSQL
+475 NGAQANNEQTDHAQL

-505 ANNAVKMAEKASEY
+505 ANNAVKMAEKASVY

-531 IVGVEKTVTVKS
+531 IVGVEKTVTAKS

-566 NGCSEIKSGQ
+566 NGCSEIKPGQ

>member
-1 MEGRKMSKSSLSV
+1 MSKSSLSV

-37 FEVAGAGIQED
+37 FEVAGDGIQED

-104 FETVVVNDGVDF
+104 FETVVVNDGIDF

-126 EREEELQLQ
+126 EREEEELQLQ
-135 KEQELQLLKGQE
+135 KEQECHDEKEQE

-152 VVQEEQNAELP
+152 VVQEEQNAEQP
-163 QKAELSQEE
+163 QKEELSQEEEQPREE

-180 NEDLPQEEELSQE
+180 NEDLS
-193 EEHSQEVEL
+193 
-202 NEELPQEAKKSQE
+202 QEAKKSQE

-222 ESQEG
+222 QSQEG
-227 GQKDELP
+227 GQKDELS

-250 ELKNAEISEDDIPE
+250 ELKNAEISEDDISE
-264 TSEDNISQTSE
+264 TSEDNISQTS
-275 DDIPETSEDD
+275 D
-285 IPETSEDNI
+285 
-294 SQTSEDTI
+294 DTI

-323 NGSAAEEIERVE
+323 NESEAEEIEKVE
-335 EAKVKEEAEAP
+335 EAKVKEEAEVP
-346 KAAEAHVEKTPAEE
+346 KAAEAHVEKTPEE
-360 KIVVSQSDVEN
+360 AKVVVSQSNVEN
-371 KKQSEYDE
+371 KKQPEYDE
-379 TLDEDEAYASDRHHF
+379 TLDEDEAYASDHHHL
-394 VIPKYVVALVCV
+394 VIPKYVVALVSV

-446 PKPKVVAPV
+446 PKPTVVAPV
-455 DTAKSVASLDD
+455 DTAKSVASSDD
-466 KTDAENAPV
+466 KTDAENVLA
-475 NGAQANNEQTDHSQL
+475 NGAQANNEQTDHAQL

-505 ANNAVKMAEKASEY
+505 ANNAVKMAEKASVY

-531 IVGVEKTVTVKS
+531 IVGVEKTVTAKS

-566 NGCSEIKSGQ
+566 NGCSEIKPGQ

>member
-37 FEVAGAGIQED
+37 FEVAGDGIQED

-104 FETVVVNDGVDF
+104 FETVVVNDGIDF

-126 EREEELQLQ
+126 EREEEELQLQ
-135 KEQELQLLKGQE
+135 KEQE

-152 VVQEEQNAELP
+152 VVQEEQNAEQP
-163 QKAELSQEE
+163 QKEELSQVEE
-172 EHSQEVEL
+172 QPREENLSQEIEL
-180 NEDLPQEEELSQE
+180 NEDLS
-193 EEHSQEVEL
+193 
-202 NEELPQEAKKSQE
+202 QEAKKSQE

-222 ESQEG
+222 QSQEG
-227 GQKDELP
+227 GQKDDLS
-234 QEVNTP
+234 QEANTP

-250 ELKNAEISEDDIPE
+250 ELKNAEISEDDISE
-264 TSEDNISQTSE
+264 TSEDNISQTS
-275 DDIPETSEDD
+275 D
-285 IPETSEDNI
+285 
-294 SQTSEDTI
+294 DTI

-312 EVGMLISHLKE
+312 EVGMLISHLKKNE
-323 NGSAAEEIERVE
+323 SEAEEIEKVE
-335 EAKVKEEAEAP
+335 ETKVKEEAEVP
-346 KAAEAHVEKTPAEE
+346 KAAEAHVEKTPEE
-360 KIVVSQSDVEN
+360 AKVVVSQSNVEN
-371 KKQSEYDE
+371 KKQPEYDE
-379 TLDEDEAYASDRHHF
+379 TLDEDEAYASDHHHL
-394 VIPKYVVALVCV
+394 VIPKYVVALVSV

-455 DTAKSVASLDD
+455 DTAKSVASSDD
-466 KTDAENAPV
+466 KTDAANALA
-475 NGAQANNEQTDHSQL
+475 NGAQANNEQTDHAQL

-505 ANNAVKMAEKASEY
+505 ANNAVKMAEKASVY

-531 IVGVEKTVTVKS
+531 IVGVEKTVTAKS

-566 NGCSEIKSGQ
+566 NGCSEIKPGQ

>member
-37 FEVAGAGIQED
+37 FEVAGDGIQED

-104 FETVVVNDGVDF
+104 FETVVVNDGIDF

-126 EREEELQLQ
+126 EREEEELQLQ
-135 KEQELQLLKGQE
+135 KEQE

-163 QKAELSQEE
+163 QKEELFQEEEQPREE
-172 EHSQEVEL
+172 EHSQEFEL
-180 NEDLPQEEELSQE
+180 NEDLS
-193 EEHSQEVEL
+193 
-202 NEELPQEAKKSQE
+202 QEAKKSQE
-215 SLLDAEL
+215 SLLAEL
-222 ESQEG
+222 QSQEG
-227 GQKDELP
+227 GQKDELS

-250 ELKNAEISEDDIPE
+250 ELKNAEISEDDISE
-264 TSEDNISQTSE
+264 TSEDNISQTS
-275 DDIPETSEDD
+275 D
-285 IPETSEDNI
+285 
-294 SQTSEDTI
+294 DTI

-323 NGSAAEEIERVE
+323 NKSEAEERVE
-335 EAKVKEEAEAP
+335 EAKVKEEAEVP
-346 KAAEAHVEKTPAEE
+346 KAAEAHVEKTPAEA
-360 KIVVSQSDVEN
+360 KVVASQSNVED
-371 KKQSEYDE
+371 KKQPEYAE
-379 TLDEDEAYASDRHHF
+379 TLDEDEAYASDHHHL
-394 VIPKYVVALVCV
+394 VIPKYVVALVSV

-435 LKAIKPQPQPK
+435 LKAIKPHPQPK
-446 PKPKVVAPV
+446 PKPTVVAPV
-455 DTAKSVASLDD
+455 DTAKSVASSDD
-466 KTDAENAPV
+466 KTDAENVLA
-475 NGAQANNEQTDHSQL
+475 NGAQANNEQTDHAQL

-505 ANNAVKMAEKASEY
+505 ANNAVKMAEKASVF

-531 IVGVEKTVTVKS
+531 IVGVEKTVTAKS

-566 NGCSEIKSGQ
+566 NGCSEIKPGQ

>member
-37 FEVAGAGIQED
+37 FEVAGDGIQED

-95 EIINKPFAQ
+95 EIVNKPFAQ
-104 FETVVVNDGVDF
+104 FETVVVNDGIDF

-126 EREEELQLQ
+126 EREEEELQLQ
-135 KEQELQLLKGQE
+135 KEQE

-152 VVQEEQNAELP
+152 VVQEEQP
-163 QKAELSQEE
+163 QKEELSQEEEQPREE

-180 NEDLPQEEELSQE
+180 NEDLS
-193 EEHSQEVEL
+193 
-202 NEELPQEAKKSQE
+202 QEAKKSQE

-222 ESQEG
+222 QSQEG
-227 GQKDELP
+227 GQKDELS
-234 QEVNTP
+234 QEANTP

-250 ELKNAEISEDDIPE
+250 ELKNAEISEDDISE
-264 TSEDNISQTSE
+264 TSEDNISQTS
-275 DDIPETSEDD
+275 D
-285 IPETSEDNI
+285 
-294 SQTSEDTI
+294 DTI

-323 NGSAAEEIERVE
+323 NKSEAEEIERVE
-335 EAKVKEEAEAP
+335 EAKVKEEAEVP
-346 KAAEAHVEKTPAEE
+346 KAAEVHVEKTPAEA
-360 KIVVSQSDVEN
+360 KVVVSQSNVEN
-371 KKQSEYDE
+371 KKQPEYDE
-379 TLDEDEAYASDRHHF
+379 TLDEDEAHASDRHHL
-394 VIPKYVVALVCV
+394 VIPKYVVALVSV

-446 PKPKVVAPV
+446 PKPTVVAPV

-466 KTDAENAPV
+466 KTDAENALA
-475 NGAQANNEQTDHSQL
+475 NGAQANNEQTDHAQL

-505 ANNAVKMAEKASEY
+505 ANNAVKMAEKASVY

-531 IVGVEKTVTVKS
+531 IVGVEKTVTAKS

-566 NGCSEIKSGQ
+566 NGCSEIKPGQ

>member
-37 FEVAGAGIQED
+37 FEVAGDGIQED

-104 FETVVVNDGVDF
+104 FETVVVNDGIDF

-126 EREEELQLQ
+126 EREEEELQLQ
-135 KEQELQLLKGQE
+135 KEQE

-152 VVQEEQNAELP
+152 LVQEEQNAELP
-163 QKAELSQEE
+163 QKEDLSQEEEQPREE

-180 NEDLPQEEELSQE
+180 NENLS
-193 EEHSQEVEL
+193 
-202 NEELPQEAKKSQE
+202 QEAKKSQE

-222 ESQEG
+222 QSQEG
-227 GQKDELP
+227 GQKDELS

-250 ELKNAEISEDDIPE
+250 ELKNAEISEDDISE
-264 TSEDNISQTSE
+264 TSEDNISQTS
-275 DDIPETSEDD
+275 D
-285 IPETSEDNI
+285 
-294 SQTSEDTI
+294 DTI

-312 EVGMLISHLKE
+312 EVGMLISHLKKNE
-323 NGSAAEEIERVE
+323 SEAEEIERVE
-335 EAKVKEEAEAP
+335 EAKVKEEAEVP
-346 KAAEAHVEKTPAEE
+346 KAAEAHVEKTPAEAN
-360 KIVVSQSDVEN
+360 VVASQSNVED
-371 KKQSEYDE
+371 KKQPEYDE
-379 TLDEDEAYASDRHHF
+379 TFDEDEAYASDHHHL
-394 VIPKYVVALVCV
+394 VIPKYVVALVSV

-435 LKAIKPQPQPK
+435 LKAIKPQPT
-446 PKPKVVAPV
+446 VVAPV
-455 DTAKSVASLDD
+455 DTAKSVASSDD
-466 KTDAENAPV
+466 KTDAENVLA
-475 NGAQANNEQTDHSQL
+475 NGAQANNEQTDHAQL

-505 ANNAVKMAEKASEY
+505 ANNAVKMAEKASVY

-531 IVGVEKTVTVKS
+531 IVGVEKTVTAKS

-566 NGCSEIKSGQ
+566 NGCSEIKPGQ

>member
-1 MEGRKMSKSSLSV
+1 MSKSSLSV

-37 FEVAGAGIQED
+37 FEVAGDGIQED

-104 FETVVVNDGVDF
+104 FETVVVNDGIDF

-126 EREEELQLQ
+126 EREEEELQLQ
-135 KEQELQLLKGQE
+135 KEQE

-152 VVQEEQNAELP
+152 VVQEEQP
-163 QKAELSQEE
+163 QK
-172 EHSQEVEL
+172 
-180 NEDLPQEEELSQE
+180 EELSQE
-193 EEHSQEVEL
+193 EEQ
-202 NEELPQEAKKSQE
+202 PRE

-222 ESQEG
+222 QSQEG
-227 GQKDELP
+227 GQKDELS
-234 QEVNTP
+234 QEANTP

-250 ELKNAEISEDDIPE
+250 ELKNAEISEDDISE
-264 TSEDNISQTSE
+264 TSEDNISQTS
-275 DDIPETSEDD
+275 D
-285 IPETSEDNI
+285 
-294 SQTSEDTI
+294 DTI

-323 NGSAAEEIERVE
+323 NKSEAEEIERVE
-335 EAKVKEEAEAP
+335 EAKVKEEAEVP
-346 KAAEAHVEKTPAEE
+346 KAAEAYVEETPAEA
-360 KIVVSQSDVEN
+360 KVVVSQTNVEN
-371 KKQSEYDE
+371 KKQLEYDE
-379 TLDEDEAYASDRHHF
+379 TLDEDEAYASDRHHL
-394 VIPKYVVALVCV
+394 VIPKYVVALVSV

-455 DTAKSVASLDD
+455 DTAKSVASSDD
-466 KTDAENAPV
+466 KTDAENALA
-475 NGAQANNEQTDHSQL
+475 NGAQTDNEQTDHAQL

-505 ANNAVKMAEKASEY
+505 ANNAVKMAEKASVY

-531 IVGVEKTVTVKS
+531 IVGVEKTVTAKS

-566 NGCSEIKSGQ
+566 NGCSEIKPGQ
-576 KVKIPKLELK
+576 KVKIPKLKLK

>member
-1 MEGRKMSKSSLSV
+1 MSKSSLSV

-37 FEVAGAGIQED
+37 FEVAGDGIQED

-104 FETVVVNDGVDF
+104 FETVVVNDGIDF

-126 EREEELQLQ
+126 EREEEELQLQ
-135 KEQELQLLKGQE
+135 KEQE

-152 VVQEEQNAELP
+152 VVQEEQP
-163 QKAELSQEE
+163 QK
-172 EHSQEVEL
+172 
-180 NEDLPQEEELSQE
+180 EELSQE
-193 EEHSQEVEL
+193 EEQPREEEHSQEFEL
-202 NEELPQEAKKSQE
+202 NEDLSQEEEQPQE

-222 ESQEG
+222 QSQEG
-227 GQKDELP
+227 GQKDELS
-234 QEVNTP
+234 QKANTP

-250 ELKNAEISEDDIPE
+250 ELKNAEISEDNISV
-264 TSEDNISQTSE
+264 TSEDNISQTS
-275 DDIPETSEDD
+275 D
-285 IPETSEDNI
+285 
-294 SQTSEDTI
+294 DTI

-323 NGSAAEEIERVE
+323 NKSEAEEIERVE
-335 EAKVKEEAEAP
+335 EAKVKEEAEVP

-360 KIVVSQSDVEN
+360 KVVVSQSNVEN
-371 KKQSEYDE
+371 KKLPEYDE
-379 TLDEDEAYASDRHHF
+379 TLDEDEAHASDRHHL
-394 VIPKYVVALVCV
+394 VIPKYVVALVSV

-446 PKPKVVAPV
+446 PKPTVVAPV
-455 DTAKSVASLDD
+455 DTAKSVASSDD
-466 KTDAENAPV
+466 KTDAENVLA
-475 NGAQANNEQTDHSQL
+475 NGAQANNEQTDHAQL

-505 ANNAVKMAEKASEY
+505 ANNAVKMAEKASVY

-531 IVGVEKTVTVKS
+531 IVGVEKTVTAKS

-566 NGCSEIKSGQ
+566 NGCSEIKPGQ
-576 KVKIPKLELK
+576 KVKIPKLKLK

>member
-1 MEGRKMSKSSLSV
+1 MSKSSLSV

-37 FEVAGAGIQED
+37 FEVAGDGIQED

-104 FETVVVNDGVDF
+104 FETVVVNDGIDF

-126 EREEELQLQ
+126 EREEEELQLQ
-135 KEQELQLLKGQE
+135 KEQE

-152 VVQEEQNAELP
+152 VVQEEQNAEQP
-163 QKAELSQEE
+163 QKEEQSQEEEQPREE

-180 NEDLPQEEELSQE
+180 NENQS
-193 EEHSQEVEL
+193 
-202 NEELPQEAKKSQE
+202 QEAKKSQE

-222 ESQEG
+222 QSQEG
-227 GQKDELP
+227 GQKDELS

-250 ELKNAEISEDDIPE
+250 ELKNAEISEDDISE
-264 TSEDNISQTSE
+264 TSEDNISQTS
-275 DDIPETSEDD
+275 D
-285 IPETSEDNI
+285 
-294 SQTSEDTI
+294 DTI

-323 NGSAAEEIERVE
+323 NKSEAEEIERVE
-335 EAKVKEEAEAP
+335 EAKVKEEAEVP
-346 KAAEAHVEKTPAEE
+346 KAAEAHVEKTPAEA
-360 KIVVSQSDVEN
+360 KVVVSQSNVEN
-371 KKQSEYDE
+371 KKQPEYDE
-379 TLDEDEAYASDRHHF
+379 TLDEDEAYASDHHHL
-394 VIPKYVVALVCV
+394 VIPKYVVALVSV

-446 PKPKVVAPV
+446 PKPTVVAPV
-455 DTAKSVASLDD
+455 DTAKSVASSDD
-466 KTDAENAPV
+466 KTDAENVLA
-475 NGAQANNEQTDHSQL
+475 NGAQANNEQTDHAQL

-505 ANNAVKMAEKASEY
+505 ANNAVKMAEKASVY

-531 IVGVEKTVTVKS
+531 IVGVEKTVTAKS

-566 NGCSEIKSGQ
+566 NGCSEIKPGQ

>member
-1 MEGRKMSKSSLSV
+1 MEGRKMNKSSLSV

-126 EREEELQLQ
+126 EREEELLLQ
-135 KEQELQLLKGQE
+135 KEQER
-147 CHDEE
+147 HDDEM
-152 VVQEEQNAELP
+152 VLEEQNAEQP
-163 QKAELSQEE
+163 QELDQNVRQSREEEQSQENLSDAKLQ
-172 EHSQEVEL
+172 SQDDGEK
-180 NEDLPQEEELSQE
+180 NDL
-193 EEHSQEVEL
+193 
-202 NEELPQEAKKSQE
+202 SQE
-215 SLLDAEL
+215 SLLNEEL
-222 ESQEG
+222 TQENN
-227 GQKDELP
+227 QKVEQP
-234 QEVNTP
+234 QEVKSP
-240 ISEETVALSS
+240 ISEENVALSS
-250 ELKNAEISEDDIPE
+250 ELKNVE
-264 TSEDNISQTSE
+264 TSADDFSE
-275 DDIPETSEDD
+275 T
-285 IPETSEDNI
+285 
-294 SQTSEDTI
+294 
-302 SKTEE
+302 
-307 NGIPE
+307 
-312 EVGMLISHLKE
+312 
-323 NGSAAEEIERVE
+323 
-335 EAKVKEEAEAP
+335 
-346 KAAEAHVEKTPAEE
+346 
-360 KIVVSQSDVEN
+360 
-371 KKQSEYDE
+371 
-379 TLDEDEAYASDRHHF
+379 YASDHHHL
-394 VIPKYVVALVCV
+394 VIPKYVVALVSV

-421 YGKMQ
+421 YGRMQ

-455 DTAKSVASLDD
+455 DTAKSVASSDD
-466 KTDAENAPV
+466 KTDAENVLA
-475 NGAQANNEQTDHSQL
+475 NGAQANNEQTDHAQL

-505 ANNAVKMAEKASEY
+505 ANNAVKMAEKASVY

-531 IVGVEKTVTVKS
+531 IVGVEKTMTAKS

-566 NGCSEIKSGQ
+566 NGCSEIKPGQ

>member
-37 FEVAGAGIQED
+37 FEVAGDGIQED

-104 FETVVVNDGVDF
+104 FETVVVNDGIDF

-126 EREEELQLQ
+126 EREEEELQLQ
-135 KEQELQLLKGQE
+135 KEQE

-152 VVQEEQNAELP
+152 VVQEEQNAEQP
-163 QKAELSQEE
+163 QK
-172 EHSQEVEL
+172 
-180 NEDLPQEEELSQE
+180 EELSQE
-193 EEHSQEVEL
+193 EEQ
-202 NEELPQEAKKSQE
+202 PQE

-222 ESQEG
+222 QSQED
-227 GQKDELP
+227 GQKDELS
-234 QEVNTP
+234 QEANTP

-250 ELKNAEISEDDIPE
+250 ELKNAEISEDNISE
-264 TSEDNISQTSE
+264 TSEDNISQTS
-275 DDIPETSEDD
+275 D
-285 IPETSEDNI
+285 
-294 SQTSEDTI
+294 DTI

-323 NGSAAEEIERVE
+323 NKSEAEEIERVE
-335 EAKVKEEAEAP
+335 EAKVKEEAEVP
-346 KAAEAHVEKTPAEE
+346 KAAEAYVEETPAEA
-360 KIVVSQSDVEN
+360 KVVVSQTNVEN
-371 KKQSEYDE
+371 KKQPEYDE
-379 TLDEDEAYASDRHHF
+379 TLDEDEAYASDRHHL
-394 VIPKYVVALVCV
+394 VIPKYVVALVSV

-446 PKPKVVAPV
+446 PKPTVVAPV
-455 DTAKSVASLDD
+455 DTAKSVASSDD
-466 KTDAENAPV
+466 KTDAENVLA
-475 NGAQANNEQTDHSQL
+475 NGAQANNEQTDHAQL

-505 ANNAVKMAEKASEY
+505 ANNAVKMAEKASVY

-531 IVGVEKTVTVKS
+531 IVGVEKTVTAKS

-566 NGCSEIKSGQ
+566 NGCSEIKPGQ
-576 KVKIPKLELK
+576 KVKIPKLKLK

>member
-37 FEVAGAGIQED
+37 FEVAGDGIQED

-104 FETVVVNDGVDF
+104 FETVVVNDGIDF

-126 EREEELQLQ
+126 EREEEELQLQ
-135 KEQELQLLKGQE
+135 KEQE

-152 VVQEEQNAELP
+152 VVQEEQP
-163 QKAELSQEE
+163 QKEELSQEEKQPREE

-180 NEDLPQEEELSQE
+180 NEDLS
-193 EEHSQEVEL
+193 
-202 NEELPQEAKKSQE
+202 QEAKKPQE

-222 ESQEG
+222 QSQEG
-227 GQKDELP
+227 GQKDELF
-234 QEVNTP
+234 QEANTP

-250 ELKNAEISEDDIPE
+250 ELKNAEISEDNISV
-264 TSEDNISQTSE
+264 TSEDNISQTS
-275 DDIPETSEDD
+275 D
-285 IPETSEDNI
+285 
-294 SQTSEDTI
+294 DTI

-323 NGSAAEEIERVE
+323 NKSEAEEIERVE
-335 EAKVKEEAEAP
+335 EAKVKEEAEVP
-346 KAAEAHVEKTPAEE
+346 KAAEAHVEKTPAEA
-360 KIVVSQSDVEN
+360 KVVVSQSNVEN
-371 KKQSEYDE
+371 KKLPEYDE
-379 TLDEDEAYASDRHHF
+379 TLDEDEAYASDRHHL
-394 VIPKYVVALVCV
+394 VIPKYVVALVSV

-446 PKPKVVAPV
+446 PKPTVVAPV
-455 DTAKSVASLDD
+455 DTAKSVASSDD
-466 KTDAENAPV
+466 KTDAENVLA
-475 NGAQANNEQTDHSQL
+475 NGAQTNNEQTDHAQL

-505 ANNAVKMAEKASEY
+505 ANNAVKMAEKASVY

-531 IVGVEKTVTVKS
+531 IVGVEKTMTAKS

-566 NGCSEIKSGQ
+566 NGCSEIKPGQ

>member
-1 MEGRKMSKSSLSV
+1 MSKSSLSV

-37 FEVAGAGIQED
+37 FEVAGDGIQED

-104 FETVVVNDGVDF
+104 FETVVVNDGIDF

-126 EREEELQLQ
+126 EREEEELQLQ
-135 KEQELQLLKGQE
+135 KEQE

-152 VVQEEQNAELP
+152 VVQEEQP
-163 QKAELSQEE
+163 REE

-180 NEDLPQEEELSQE
+180 NEDLS
-193 EEHSQEVEL
+193 
-202 NEELPQEAKKSQE
+202 QEAKKSQE
-215 SLLDAEL
+215 NLLDAEL
-222 ESQEG
+222 QSQEG
-227 GQKDELP
+227 GQKDELS

-250 ELKNAEISEDDIPE
+250 ELKNAEISEDDISE
-264 TSEDNISQTSE
+264 TSEDNISQTS
-275 DDIPETSEDD
+275 D
-285 IPETSEDNI
+285 
-294 SQTSEDTI
+294 DTI

-323 NGSAAEEIERVE
+323 NKSEAEEIERVE
-335 EAKVKEEAEAP
+335 EAKVKEEAEVP
-346 KAAEAHVEKTPAEE
+346 KAAEVHVEETPAEA
-360 KIVVSQSDVEN
+360 KVVASQSNVEN
-371 KKQSEYDE
+371 KKQPEYDE
-379 TLDEDEAYASDRHHF
+379 TLNEDEAYASDRHHF
-394 VIPKYVVALVCV
+394 VIPKYVVALVSV

-446 PKPKVVAPV
+446 PKPTVVAPV

-466 KTDAENAPV
+466 KTGAENVLA
-475 NGAQANNEQTDHSQL
+475 NGAQANNEQTDHAQL

-505 ANNAVKMAEKASEY
+505 ANNAVKMAEKASVY
-519 LNDPRIRTGAYR
+519 LNDPRIRTGAYH
-531 IVGVEKTVTVKS
+531 IVGVEKTVTAKS

-566 NGCSEIKSGQ
+566 NGCSEIKPGQ